1 MDWQR
6 LLLDF
11 FIGGGLIAIV
21 VAMFQFVSPL
31 VGGILASIPVR
42 IGITMFLG
50 GVYEGSGFV
59 LGMLRGSIPGSF
71 GAFSF
76 MIVLSRFTRR
86 LGTWKSF
93 SLATLV
99 CILVVYIGVAI
110 Q

>member
-6 LLLDF
+6 LLFDF
-11 FIGGGLIAIV
+11 MIGGGLIAAV
-21 VAMFQFVSPL
+21 VSVFHFVSPL
-31 VGGILASIPVR
+31 IGGIIAAVPVR

-50 GVYEGSGFV
+50 GIAEGSGFV

-76 MIVLSRFTRR
+76 MFVLSRATRR
-86 LGTWKSF
+86 LGIWRSF
-93 SLATLV
+93 SIATLV
-99 CILVVYIGVAI
+99 CVLVVCIGLVM

>member
-6 LLLDF
+6 LLFDF
-11 FIGGGLIAIV
+11 MVGGGLIAIV
-21 VAMFQFVSPL
+21 ITLFQFVSPL
-31 VGGILASIPVR
+31 IGGILASIPLR

-59 LGMLRGSIPGSF
+59 IGMLRGSIPGSF

-76 MIVLSRFTRR
+76 MIVLSRVTRR
-86 LGTWKSF
+86 LGIWKSF

-99 CILVVYIGVAI
+99 CILVVYIGVMI